1 MDVVNNFLID
11 WGYWGMLLA
20 AFLAG
25 SFIPFSSEAVMLGL
39 MAAGLDPWGLVVYG
53 SIGNILGSMFN
64 YGFGR
69 LGKME
74 WIERYLHIKREKI
87 EKTQQFLAGRGAW
100 TGFFAFLPILGSA
113 VMITLGLMRANVFIS
128 FLSCSIGKILRYIIL
143 IVGVNA
149 LFSCTRPSTS
159 TATEELKTITVT
171 IEPLRWFTEQLCGD
185 RYKVLT
191 MVPAGSSPETYEP
204 TPRQLVDLSHTLLY
218 IEVGQIGFERSWM
231 PRLREN
237 APKMTVVD
245 SSRGIAYIHSAGGA
259 LDPHTWMSCRNARLI
274 ARNIYEALLA
284 KGAKSHGDSVFY
296 RQHYDRLLSRIH
308 TVDTTIRRRP
318 FRQRAFVIYHPI
330 LTYYAHDNGLV
341 QLPMEEEGREP
352 STRQMEGLI
361 RRAKQIHVKTVFI
374 QREFSPRNAM
384 EVVEATHAEP
394 VSINPLSYDWDEEM
408 IKISNLLQK

>member
-1 MDVVNNFLID
+1 MDVINSFLIN

-39 MAAGLDPWGLVVYG
+39 MAAGLDPWSLVIYG

-64 YGFGR
+64 YAVGR

-74 WIERYLHIKREKI
+74 WIERYLHIKKEKI
-87 EKTQQFLAGRGAW
+87 EKTQRFLAGRGAW
-100 TGFFAFLPILGSA
+100 TGFFAFLPVLGSA
-113 VMITLGLMRANVFIS
+113 VMITLGLMRANMFIS
-128 FLSCSIGKILRYIIL
+128 FLSCSIGKVLRYVIL
-143 IVGVNA
+143 IVGVNT
-149 LFSCTRPSTS
+149 LFSCTRP
-159 TATEELKTITVT
+159 ANAPAEEPKTITVT

-218 IEVGQIGFERSWM
+218 IKVGQIGFERSWM
-231 PRLREN
+231 TRLKEN
-237 APKMTVVD
+237 APKMTIVD
-245 SSRGIAYIHSAGGA
+245 SSRGLSYIHSSDNT
-259 LDPHTWMSCRNARLI
+259 LDPHTWMSCHSARLI
-274 ARNIYEALLA
+274 ARNIYDALLA
-284 KGAKSHGDSVFY
+284 KGAKSHGDSLFY
-296 RQHYDRLLSRIH
+296 RQRYGRLLHRIN
-308 TVDTTIRRRP
+308 TVDRMIRRHS

-330 LTYYAHDNGLV
+330 LTYFARDYGLI

-352 STRQMEGLI
+352 SARQMQMLI
-361 RRAKQIHVKTVFI
+361 HRARQLHVKTVFI

-394 VSINPLSYDWDEEM
+394 VSINPLAYDWDQEM
-408 IKISNLLQK
+408 LNISNLLQK